1 MICDPLKS
9 KYTFFFLTST
19 DSCNC
24 KKNETKKLSSS
35 NIPPNTCH
43 IAGNEHNAPLFP
55 PEKTD
60 KAGSLPRPLMQK
72 APASAPGLSV
82 QRDIFFSAFLFFR
95 YMPTYTARQSDMTHK
110 LSCRAPLP
118 AMPARQ
124 APGASS
130 GRGFFSDSAKT
141 ISLSGKIS
149 LTPFPQRADSGSR
162 RPRE

>member
-43 IAGNEHNAPLFP
+43 IAGNEHNAPFFRRKKRTRQAP
-55 PEKTD
+55 V
-60 KAGSLPRPLMQK
+60 PRPLMQK

-82 QRDIFFSAFLFFR
+82 QRNIFFSAFLFFR
-95 YMPTYTARQSDMTHK
+95 YMPKYTARQNDMTQE
-110 LSCRAPLP
+110 LSCRTASGH
-118 AMPARQ
+118 AR
-124 APGASS
+124 PASS
-130 GRGFFSDSAKT
+130 RGIFRQRILLRQRENHFSFRKNLPYA
-141 ISLSGKIS
+141 
-149 LTPFPQRADSGSR
+149 FP
-162 RPRE
+162 